1 VRLYLIT
8 YYITF
13 CIRGILD
20 YNAKFTVSSFVIPFH
35 LHGCLFYHQP
45 DLNQVD
51 CHWSILSTPLKTYHL
66 TFSGNPL
73 CKYDD
78 YNPINMK
85 R

>member
-1 VRLYLIT
+1 MIFSDELERKLLEVVI
-8 YYITF
+8 
-13 CIRGILD
+13 D
-20 YNAKFTVSSFVIPFH
+20 DVSVLARSV
-35 LHGCLFYHQP
+35 HQP

-78 YNPINMK
+78 YK
-85 R
+85 SY